1 MKTPLLLISDA
12 PSCPSGLGRICKD
25 LATGIHH
32 YLSDIY
38 DVGTLG
44 YGGAGDR
51 RLPFP
56 QYHIEGLHDFFIPT
70 IKDVW
75 ENFSQGRKGAVLTI
89 WVASR
94 MLWFA
99 RPDNPVW
106 LRDREMRKWLMSK
119 PFQKWIYAPMDAG
132 GPNDKLCQAN
142 AECLY
147 GFDRIIAYSDW
158 ARKIIENTFS
168 DEDCVQRG
176 LVAIPHGIHAG
187 VFHPHLEKN
196 KRAIFRTEFG
206 DDIPVF
212 EDYEKIVGI
221 VATNQTRK
229 DYGMAIA
236 ALAEVAKDVPIRIFI
251 QIDDLHRHW
260 SIPNLLVDYN
270 LAHRAIYN
278 TGIVSDEVMAKLY
291 SACDLTLGI
300 GPEGFGF
307 PIFESLAC
315 GTPVIAG
322 NLGGHAEHMDPDS
335 LMEPVGYR
343 IESNYNCV
351 RPVFDPK
358 KWAWKIKK
366 ALTRTDTVPNRFTLQ
381 KTLLPPRLDWKNLW
395 SAEWEP
401 WFRKQHQTIES
412 LEPFLVQ
419 PSNIPETGKAPMVH
433 HT

>member
-1 MKTPLLLISDA
+1 MKIPLLIISDA
-12 PSCPSGLGRICKD
+12 PSCQSGLGRICKD
-25 LATGIHH
+25 IATGIHH
-32 YLSDIY
+32 HLSDIF

-44 YGGAGDR
+44 YGGPGDR

-56 QYHIEGLHDFFIPT
+56 QYTIEGLHDFFIPA

-75 ENFSQGRKGAVLTI
+75 DNFAQGRKGAVLTI
-89 WVASR
+89 WDASR

-99 RPDNPVW
+99 RPDNPIW
-106 LRDREMRKWLMSK
+106 LGDREIRKWLLSK
-119 PFQKWIYAPMDAG
+119 PFHKWIYAPMDAS
-132 GPNDKLCQAN
+132 GPNNMLCEAN

-147 GFDRIIAYSDW
+147 GFDKIIAYSDW

-176 LVAIPHGIHAG
+176 LIAIPHGIHTN
-187 VFHPHLEKN
+187 VFHPHLEAN

-212 EDYEKIVGI
+212 EDHEKIIGI

-236 ALAEVAKDVPIRIFI
+236 ALAEVAKELPIRIFI

-260 SIPNLLVDYN
+260 PIASLLVDYK
-270 LAHRAIYN
+270 LAHRTIYN
-278 TGIVSDEVMAKLY
+278 TGMVSDETMAKLY

-322 NLGGHAEHMDPDS
+322 SLGGHAEHMDKDS
-335 LMEPVGYR
+335 LVEPQLYR
-343 IESNYNCV
+343 VEGSHNSV

-366 ALTRTDTVPNRFTLQ
+366 ALTRGEGTPNRFTLQ

-401 WFRKQHQTIES
+401 HLRKLHQTVENS
-412 LEPFLVQ
+412 DPFLVV
-419 PSNIPETGKAPMVH
+419 PNNNHGMDMVPAGRH
-433 HT
+433 R